1 MEQFN
6 MFSANSLGVS
16 PLLVGVVAIWVLFW
30 KGCSLWIA
38 GKNNQKWWFVALLIL
53 NTLGILEIIYI
64 FFVAKK
70 KWSDIKQLFSK
81 TTPPTIN

>member
-6 MFSANSLGVS
+6 VLFANGLGVS
-16 PLLVGVVAIWVLFW
+16 PLVVALIAIWVIFW

-38 GKNNQKWWFVALLIL
+38 AKNDQRWWFVALLVI

-64 FFVAKK
+64 FFIAKK
-70 KWSDIKQLFSK
+70 KWSDVKGIFSK
-81 TTPPTIN
+81 TTPTIN